1 MKSKHS
7 TTTPDPD
14 LAKWCAALS
23 FTDVCDVVPPGWKT
37 LAEIAIM
44 LGRNRST
51 AQRQVTAAIAAGR
64 FECQKFRVKV
74 GQRSSYPVP
83 HYRLTT

>member
-1 MKSKHS
+1 MKPTK
-7 TTTPDPD
+7 PDPD
-14 LAKWCAALS
+14 LAKWCAALA
-23 FTDVCDVVPPGWKT
+23 FQDVCDVVPPGWKT
-37 LAEIAIM
+37 AVEIAKM
-44 LGRNRST
+44 LGLHSST
-51 AQRQVTAAIAAGR
+51 AQRHIRAALAEGR